1 MSICYLFKQMN
12 YDQLRALQSRQNVRN
27 SNSKTKKYRNIDLL
41 TLITVSKCTRSTLHV
56 KHTFVTSLA
65 PISLL
70 ACTTVTGNFIFTH
83 TMLAWVWTAV
93 INYFFKNKNI

>member
-1 MSICYLFKQMN
+1 MTI
-12 YDQLRALQSRQNVRN
+12 
-27 SNSKTKKYRNIDLL
+27 
-41 TLITVSKCTRSTLHV
+41 ITEPVTKCTRSTLHV

-93 INYFFKNKNI
+93 INHFLEIKIYKLIKIISKLELEKIVFINGI